1 MKKKLK
7 LDDVDVA
14 FDPTP
19 LTEEE
24 KKLISEF
31 IRLDKEKRRK
41 KQGRK
46 RTAA

>member
-7 LDDVDVA
+7 LDDVEVV

-19 LTEEE
+19 LTQDE

-41 KQGRK
+41 KHARK